1 MITGVYDPRWRNS
14 ETPRG
19 PVRAVAYVADRKH
32 PQYVGKL
39 SERCI
44 LEMIL
49 GGVGVSGSNRDYLAQ
64 TVRHLDELGIAD
76 GPLHRLQRLVKARK

>member
-1 MITGVYDPRWRNS
+1 
-14 ETPRG
+14 
-19 PVRAVAYVADRKH
+19 
-32 PQYVGKL
+32 
-39 SERCI
+39 
-44 LEMIL
+44 MIL